1 MLADRVDAGIGYR
14 FDSLTTAAS
23 GRAEESELAVAFSVI
38 FASARQFRVMTI
50 LQVWFPVLRIF
61 VRSVSSG

>member
-1 MLADRVDAGIGYR
+1 MLTGIGYH
-14 FDSLTTAAS
+14 FDSLTASAA
-23 GRAEESELAVAFSVI
+23 GHAEESELAVAFSVI

-61 VRSVSSG
+61 VSNLLLRL